1 MSSRCFGAL
10 AVLAL
15 ILHWGCGA
23 AQTAVSD
30 KPETPFKLATY
41 EGKVGLVLGETL
53 LDVTAANEHLVREAG
68 LPPLEIPKDM
78 RALIE
83 GYDRVKPRL
92 YQMANFFNGKT
103 EGLAFAKAASSAKIE
118 APIQYPW
125 NLLMAAANYQS
136 HAAEMDT
143 AVKVNVETEMPF
155 LFAKSPRSCIIATGE
170 PYFIPK
176 GRESIDWEGELAV
189 VVGRAARE
197 VPLGN
202 ALDYVFGFTVIY
214 DVSDRGGQKRENPIF
229 QGPDWFSGKSRDRA
243 APMGPFITPI
253 EFLPNH
259 ANLRIVTK
267 VNDRVV
273 QDGNTRDLIYGTK
286 HLVHHISNIMTLYP
300 GDVIATGTPD
310 GVGAGRKP
318 PEFLKPGDLVTIE
331 VEGIGTLATPI
342 QAAKPAS

>member
-1 MSSRCFGAL
+1 MRSRSLTAI
-10 AVLAL
+10 LAL
-15 ILHWGCGA
+15 LSMACGA

-41 EGKVGLVLGETL
+41 EGRVGLVLGETI
-53 LDVTAANEHLVREAG
+53 LDIGAANDYLVREAG
-68 LPPLEIPKDM
+68 LPALEIPTEM

-83 GYDRVKPRL
+83 SYDRVKPRL

-103 EGLAFAKAASSAKIE
+103 DGLAFTKDVGSAKIE

-136 HAAEMDT
+136 HAAEMNT
-143 AVKVNVETEMPF
+143 AVNVDIETDFPF
-155 LFAKSPRSCIIATGE
+155 LFAKSPRSCIIGTGE

-176 GRESIDWEGELAV
+176 GRDSIDWEGEIAV
-189 VVGRAARE
+189 VIGKPARE
-197 VPLGN
+197 VPLDA
-202 ALDYVFGFTVIY
+202 ALDYVFGFTAIY
-214 DVSDRGGQKRENPIF
+214 DVSDRGRQKRDNPIF
-229 QGPDWFSGKSRDRA
+229 QGPDWFSGKSRDRG
-243 APMGPFITPI
+243 APMGPYITPI

-273 QDGNTRDLIYGTK
+273 QDGNTKDLIYDSR
-286 HLVHHISNIMTLYP
+286 HLLYHISNILTLYP

-318 PEFLKPGDLVTIE
+318 PEFLKPGDVVSIE
-331 VEGIGTLATPI
+331 IEGIGTLVTPI
-342 QAAKPAS
+342 EASQPTS

>member
-1 MSSRCFGAL
+1 MSSKSL
-10 AVLAL
+10 AAILAL
-15 ILHWGCGA
+15 LSMSCGA

-41 EGKVGLVLGETL
+41 DGRVGLVLGETI
-53 LDVTAANEHLVREAG
+53 LDVGAANEHLVREAG
-68 LPPLEIPKDM
+68 LAALEIPTDM

-83 GYDRVKPRL
+83 SYDRVKPRL

-103 EGLAFAKAASSAKIE
+103 EGLAFAHETGAAKIE

-136 HAAEMDT
+136 HAAEMNT
-143 AVKVNVETEMPF
+143 AVNVNTETDFPF
-155 LFAKSPRSCIIATGE
+155 LFAKSPRSCIIGTGE

-176 GRESIDWEGELAV
+176 GRDSIDWEGELALV
-189 VVGRAARE
+189 IGKPARE
-197 VPLGN
+197 VPLES

-214 DVSDRGGQKRENPIF
+214 DVSDRGRQKRDNPIF
-229 QGPDWFSGKSRDRA
+229 QGPDWFSGKSRDRG
-243 APMGPFITPI
+243 APMGPYITPI

-273 QDGNTRDLIYGTK
+273 QDGNTKDLIYDGR
-286 HLVHHISNIMTLYP
+286 HLVYHISNIMTLYP

-318 PEFLKPGDLVTIE
+318 PEFLKPGDVVSVE
-331 VEGIGTLATPI
+331 VEGIGTLVTPI
-342 QAAKPAS
+342 EASQPTS

>member
-1 MSSRCFGAL
+1 MRSRSL
-10 AVLAL
+10 AAILAL
-15 ILHWGCGA
+15 LSMACGA

-41 EGKVGLVLGETL
+41 EGRVGLVLGETL
-53 LDVTAANEHLVREAG
+53 LDIGAANEHLVREAG
-68 LPPLEIPKDM
+68 LPALEIPAEM

-83 GYDRVKPRL
+83 SYDQVKPRL

-103 EGLAFAKAASSAKIE
+103 DGLAFAREAASAKIE

-136 HAAEMDT
+136 HAAEMST
-143 AVKVNVETEMPF
+143 AVNVNTDTEMPF
-155 LFAKSPRSCIIATGE
+155 LFAKSPRSCIIGTGE
-170 PYFIPK
+170 PYFIPR
-176 GRESIDWEGELAV
+176 GRDSIDWEGELGV
-189 VVGRAARE
+189 VIGKAARE
-197 VPLGN
+197 VPNEN
-202 ALDYVFGFTVIY
+202 ALDYVFGFTVVY
-214 DVSDRGGQKRENPIF
+214 DVSDRGRQKRDNPIF
-229 QGPDWFSGKSRDRA
+229 QGPDWFSGKSRDRG
-243 APMGPFITPI
+243 APMGPYITPI

-273 QDGNTRDLIYGTK
+273 QDGNTKDLIYDSRR
-286 HLVHHISNIMTLYP
+286 LVYHISNILTLYP

-318 PEFLKPGDLVTIE
+318 PEFLKPGDVVSIE
-331 VEGIGTLATPI
+331 IEGIGTLVTPI
-342 QAAKPAS
+342 EASQPAS